1 MKLEVQFPPTVD
13 GEKTAV
19 RALYVKYDHLSDLSD
34 TYQKPD
40 VPEQYDIDL
49 WEAMRTEWRQKL
61 LYKYDNRVRKTPV
74 PPPPQEEGQE
84 GENPPEPPPEDVI
97 GPEDEVPVVPYRKL
111 EPTASEYV
119 ITREGTVQ
127 YRVHT
132 VVTIVS
138 RRLVQ
143 DHQNPTGQ
151 DCPR

>member
-1 MKLEVQFPPTVD
+1 MTF
-13 GEKTAV
+13 A
-19 RALYVKYDHLSDLSD
+19 
-34 TYQKPD
+34 
-40 VPEQYDIDL
+40 DL

-97 GPEDEVPVVPYRKL
+97 GPDDEVPVVPYRKL

-138 RRLVQ
+138 R
-143 DHQNPTGQ
+143 
-151 DCPR
+151 

>member
-1 MKLEVQFPPTVD
+1 VTF
-13 GEKTAV
+13 A
-19 RALYVKYDHLSDLSD
+19 
-34 TYQKPD
+34 
-40 VPEQYDIDL
+40 DL

-119 ITREGTVQ
+119 ITREGT
-127 YRVHT
+127 RW
-132 VVTIVS
+132 
-138 RRLVQ
+138 RLRAAPGP
-143 DHQNPTGQ
+143 PTPPT
-151 DCPR
+151 PRLCHPGDDADSP